1 MQENARAAVLASFA
15 GDSLA
20 LGAHWIYSTGK
31 IAREFGRIETFLDPG
46 RDSHHPTKKKGEFTP
61 YGDQALVL
69 LESLAATGGFD
80 PGDFSRRWRQLF
92 SGYTGY
98 YDQATKGTLANLSRG
113 RPFLEAG
120 SPSNDIAGASR
131 IAPLVAML
139 HHDEEGLVAAARMQT
154 AMTHTDSL
162 TVDASGF
169 FARVCAVV
177 LEGSSPGKALR
188 DVALRHFMGTPLQ
201 QWVEKGTESRGKES
215 AEVIKAFGQ
224 SCHTPEAFPGV
235 IHLIARYEDDLKEAL
250 VQAVMAGGDSAAR
263 GMLAG
268 MVLGA
273 YHGMKAIPEDWLKG
287 LVRRQEIETLLD
299 RISS

>member
-31 IAREFGRIETFLDPG
+31 IVREFGRIETFLDPG
-46 RDSHHPTKKKGEFTP
+46 KDSYHPTKKKGEFTH
-61 YGDQALVL
+61 YGDQAYVL
-69 LESLAATGGFD
+69 LESLAERGGFD
-80 PGDFSRRWRQLF
+80 PEDFSRRWRQLF

-98 YDQATKGTLANLSRG
+98 YDQATKGTLASLSQG

-131 IAPLVAML
+131 MAPLVAML
-139 HHDEEGLVAAARMQT
+139 HRDEEGLAAAARMQT
-154 AMTHTDSL
+154 AMTHTARL
-162 TVDASGF
+162 TLDASGF
-169 FARVCAVV
+169 FARVCAMV
-177 LEGSSPGKALR
+177 LEGTSPGKGVS
-188 DVALRHFMGTPLQ
+188 DVAHRHFKGSPLH

-235 IHLIARYEDDLKEAL
+235 IHLITTYEDDLKEAL

-273 YHGMKAIPEDWLKG
+273 YHGMEAIPEDWLKG
-287 LVRRQEIETLLD
+287 LARRQEIEALLD